1 MQQQEVALQVVEGPE
16 EVVELQVL
24 ELQPY
29 LVVLQQ
35 LGALQVAAGPEL
47 VVAPQVVVV
56 LEVVVEL

>member
-1 MQQQEVALQVVEGPE
+1 VQQLEVALQVVEGPE

-47 VVAPQVVVV
+47 VVVPQVVV
-56 LEVVVEL
+56 EL